1 MKEQFDKKL
10 AEKIKASFSNHEE
23 PFDPRQWE
31 KFSDAYFKPRR
42 KTWQIYWPFMT
53 AGIAASIL
61 FFFFY
66 FPRQEDIGNKV
77 RSFTDTVVMDQMPY
91 FGNKGNSEQSEEITP
106 PTPIPE
112 TGDQMGKPAATA
124 STSTQ
129 STNTKT
135 VFSDRK
141 DETIFTAPEEKV
153 TPSFLDVF
161 SETWDEFQTGIAQTF
176 EALEAAEKLDE
187 PWITN
192 NELTMSEENAQDLVD
207 QWKSSGN
214 EDSPKSVDQTPKSF
228 KLGLL
233 VSPQSSSN
241 PVSGMNLGAGIM
253 SEISLSRKLKL
264 DVGLAYANQS
274 MSAQSNPVMNQTQ
287 ASPGL
292 DLKTN
297 SNIISTDYQLNFA
310 SLDIPVNLKYKIYD
324 KKQTGLYLITGLSSM
339 VYLEQN
345 TVESFQAQ
353 SLFTTNGFDG
363 ALEYA
368 PTIQRFSNV
377 YTPETGQSNMDVAG
391 LLNLSFGYEYQLNKE
406 FYISFEPFY
415 KLPLGGLTFA
425 NQQFSIGGVNLR
437 MNFNLKTNYN
447 FSC

>member
-10 AEKIKASFSNHEE
+10 AEKVKASFSNHEE
-23 PFDPRQWE
+23 PFDPKQWE

-53 AGIAASIL
+53 AGIAASLL

-66 FPRQEDIGNKV
+66 FPRQEDISNTVK
-77 RSFTDTVVMDQMPY
+77 SLTDTVVMDQMPY
-91 FGNKGNSEQSEEITP
+91 FGKDNSQQTEEITP
-106 PTPIPE
+106 PTPGSE
-112 TGDQMGKPAATA
+112 AVAELDQLTTTVP
-124 STSTQ
+124 SSIN
-129 STNTKT
+129 STKT
-135 VFSDRK
+135 EIIVSERK
-141 DETIFTAPEEKV
+141 PEIIFTTTAENV
-153 TPSFLDVF
+153 APSFLDVF
-161 SETWDEFQTGIAQTF
+161 SETWSEFQAGIAKSF
-176 EALEAAEKLDE
+176 EQLEASEKLEE
-187 PWITN
+187 PWISEN
-192 NELTMSEENAQDLVD
+192 AVPMSEENAQDLVN
-207 QWKSSGN
+207 QWKISGN
-214 EDSPKSVDQTPKSF
+214 ENSPKTVIQTPKSF

-274 MSAQSNPVMNQTQ
+274 MSAQSNQVMDQMQ

-297 SNIISTDYQLNFA
+297 RNIINTDYQLNFA
-310 SLDIPVNLKYKIYD
+310 SLDIPVNLKYKFYD

-353 SLFTTNGFDG
+353 SLFSTNSFDG

-377 YTPETGQSNMDVAG
+377 YTPETGQSNTDVAG
-391 LLNLSFGYEYQLNKE
+391 LLNLSFAYEYQLNKE

-437 MNFNLKTNYN
+437 MNFNFKNK
-447 FSC
+447 

>member
-10 AEKIKASFSNHEE
+10 AEKVKASFSNHEE
-23 PFDPRQWE
+23 PFDPKQWE

-53 AGIAASIL
+53 AGIAASLL

-66 FPRQEDIGNKV
+66 FPRQEDISNTVK
-77 RSFTDTVVMDQMPY
+77 SLTDTVLMDQMPY
-91 FGNKGNSEQSEEITP
+91 FGKDNSPQTERITP
-106 PTPIPE
+106 PTPDSEAVAE
-112 TGDQMGKPAATA
+112 TNQWTTTVP
-124 STSTQ
+124 SSINI
-129 STNTKT
+129 TNTEII
-135 VFSDRK
+135 VSERK
-141 DETIFTAPEEKV
+141 PEIIFTTTAENV
-153 TPSFLDVF
+153 APSFLDVF
-161 SETWDEFQTGIAQTF
+161 SETWDEFQAGIAKSF
-176 EALEAAEKLDE
+176 EQLEAAEKLEE
-187 PWITN
+187 PWISDN
-192 NELTMSEENAQDLVD
+192 AVRMSEENAQDLVN
-207 QWKSSGN
+207 QWKISGN
-214 EDSPKSVDQTPKSF
+214 ENSPKTVNQTPKSF

-233 VSPQSSSN
+233 VSPQASSN

-274 MSAQSNPVMNQTQ
+274 MSAQSNQVMDQMK

-292 DLKTN
+292 DLRTN
-297 SNIISTDYQLNFA
+297 RNIINTDYQLNFA
-310 SLDIPVNLKYKIYD
+310 SLDIPVNLKYKFYD

-353 SLFTTNGFDG
+353 SLFSTNSFDG

-377 YTPETGQSNMDVAG
+377 YTPETGQSNTDVAG
-391 LLNLSFGYEYQLNKE
+391 LLNLSFAYEYQLNKE

-437 MNFNLKTNYN
+437 MNFNFKNK
-447 FSC
+447 